1 MNASFNLD
9 RVYPHH
15 DLLIEI
21 GLIELAMDRA
31 AESCNDGNVR
41 SPELELRMLDLCAE
55 LDRLDA

>member
-1 MNASFNLD
+1 MNAVVNLD

-21 GLIELAMDRA
+21 GQVELALDQA
-31 AESCNDGNVR
+31 AASRNGDAR
-41 SPELELRMLDLCAE
+41 SPELESRMHELCAE